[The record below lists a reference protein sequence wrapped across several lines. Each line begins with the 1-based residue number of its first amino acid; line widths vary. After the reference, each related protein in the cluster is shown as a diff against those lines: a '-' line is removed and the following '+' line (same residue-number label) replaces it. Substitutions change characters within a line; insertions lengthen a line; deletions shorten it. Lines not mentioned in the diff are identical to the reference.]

1 MWIKE
6 VIKKASVDILIE
18 FFNGVIDGL
27 SELVNNIFILASKTV
42 EGSVVSTVS
51 NYSLKLAISILVF
64 LAISQVI
71 RLYVLNESGEPEEDF
86 LGFFIRLGKTIILVS
101 FSTIICKIIIDLST
115 YIANDLRNA
124 VGGTISMSS
133 VLEKD
138 LVSVASMGFGEALL
152 ILLIILIILIFLII
166 VCIQSGIRGVNLAVL
181 QMTAP
186 LFAVNYITTDKGLWK
201 KWLQNLISV
210 AVTYGVQIT
219 LMNIAL
225 KYLSYGITSNLIN
238 GLIGI
243 CWLIVCMQ
251 SPKFLKE
258 LAYSTGVGSGLSR
271 GVSSASQVVMSFSR
285 FIK

>member
-1 MWIKE
+1 MWINE
-6 VIKKASVDILIE
+6 VIKDSIIDILVD

-27 SELVNNIFILASKTV
+27 SELINNIFILASKTV
-42 EGSVVSTVS
+42 EGSVVSNVS
-51 NYSLKLAISILVF
+51 SYSLKLGISILVF

-71 RLYVLNESGEPEEDF
+71 RLYILNESGEPEEDF

-101 FSTIICKIIIDLST
+101 FSTTICKIIIDLST
-115 YIANDLRNA
+115 YIANDLRNT
-124 VGGTISMSS
+124 VGGTISMTSGI
-133 VLEKD
+133 EKD

-152 ILLIILIILIFLII
+152 TLLFVLIILIFLIV
-166 VCIQSGIRGVNLAVL
+166 VCIQAGIRGVNLAVL

-210 AVTYGVQIT
+210 SVTYGVQIT

-225 KYLSYGITSNLIN
+225 KYLAYGITSNLIN

-243 CWLIVCMQ
+243 CWLIVCVQ

-271 GVSSASQVVMSFSR
+271 GVSSASQVVMSFSKFMR
-285 FIK
+285 

>member
-225 KYLSYGITSNLIN
+225 KYLAYGITSNLIN

>member
-138 LVSVASMGFGEALL
+138 LVSIASMGFGEALL

-225 KYLSYGITSNLIN
+225 KYLAYGITSNLIN